1 MKNENIYKSLENL
14 SIAVVIPAFKVSKQI
29 LDTINLIG
37 PEVDHI
43 VVVDDLCPES
53 SGELV
58 RTKSLDPRVEVL
70 FHDENLG
77 VGGAMKTGY
86 LRSLELKAGVIVKI
100 DGDGQMDSSKI
111 PEMVRVIFEGEGDY
125 VKGNRFFDI
134 ETVRSMPKTRILG
147 NLALS
152 FFAKFSTG
160 YWRIFD
166 PNNGF
171 TAISST
177 ALSRIQ
183 LGKVDNRYFFES
195 DMLFRLNLAR
205 AVVIDFPMNARYGN
219 ERSNL
224 KIRRVL
230 FEFPFKHL
238 RNFLKRVMYTYYLRD
253 FTLASLELPIGV
265 ALTSFGFIS
274 GLLNF
279 ETSRD
284 LNQATPP
291 GTLILISMAVL
302 VGVQLILSFFSYDID
317 SSPTKP
323 ISKLP

>member
-70 FHDENLG
+70 FHEENLG